1 MGTVNVTGAWPST
14 LVKVGEYA
22 FKDTD
27 TGAGADLF
35 SVTSIGRDA
44 FYNAGLTGTLTL
56 ADGLTIIPTN
66 AFRDN
71 TGIVGVVSI
80 PDSVTTIDAAAF
92 AGTSIQEIHT
102 SSESSLV
109 SIDANAIPNTLRILE
124 LPPSLV
130 EEFVKGTSGVLG
142 DMTGK
147 SIAWVT
153 VRSRGDLTNE
163 QKTSIKDK
171 FPPNIQVEFVVLTK
185 CVEGV
190 CTTGFTTKPGFKHI
204 TCFGSECR
212 VDECCLMT
220 PSCNNADGQGALF
233 DCGATHHFTGGN
245 TACAGTQC
253 LVTECCTEN
262 PTCDDIDGQG
272 AAFSANN
279 CGYGRTLKSDL
290 SGICTD
296 KECTADMCCDR
307 HNSCNVKTIQLIGG
321 ELISPY
327 DACDVYQITHT
338 AYHVSYFTGEAK
350 YFSQSTG
357 ACPNKECTG
366 QLGGATSGGS
376 SDCCGYVKYCD
387 DVYGNSMPGF
397 PKQSDDPYFFMDDD
411 DFEAANATRPRETR
425 FACPAGKR
433 VVKGQR
439 CDRTQNNFEVIGI
452 DISARVYS
460 YDEYDCTEQQ
470 CCQTATTCDGFTC
483 GVFST
488 LKSGAENIACEGESC
503 TAEEC
508 CNPNPVCPSAPEFS
522 CPVGKQSINN
532 PEMFSV
538 LLQHA
543 QRAIAVYMHTVIQDK
558 KD

>member
-1 MGTVNVTGAWPST
+1 MS
-14 LVKVGEYA
+14 
-22 FKDTD
+22 
-27 TGAGADLF
+27 

-71 TGIVGVVSI
+71 TGIDGVVSI

-130 EEFVKGTSGVLG
+130 EAFVAGTSGVLG

-153 VRSRGDLTNE
+153 VRSRGDLKNE
-163 QKTSIKDK
+163 EKTSIKDK

-190 CTTGFTTKPGFKHI
+190 CTTGFTTKPDFEHI

-253 LVTECCTEN
+253 SVAECCTQN
-262 PTCDDIDGQG
+262 PSCDDIDGQG
-272 AAFSANN
+272 AAFLADD
-279 CGYGRTLKSDL
+279 CGYGRSLKSDL

-296 KECTADMCCDR
+296 KECTADMCCKRNPTCSED
-307 HNSCNVKTIQLIGG
+307 SIQGRRG
-321 ELISPY
+321 RTWSPY
-327 DACDVYQITHT
+327 EICNRGLNRYLQTRYYVIG
-338 AYHVSYFTGEAK
+338 GEAK
-350 YFSQSTG
+350 YFAQSTG
-357 ACPNKECTG
+357 
-366 QLGGATSGGS
+366 S
-376 SDCCGYVKYCD
+376 
-387 DVYGNSMPGF
+387 
-397 PKQSDDPYFFMDDD
+397 
-411 DFEAANATRPRETR
+411 
-425 FACPAGKR
+425 
-433 VVKGQR
+433 
-439 CDRTQNNFEVIGI
+439 
-452 DISARVYS
+452 
-460 YDEYDCTEQQ
+460 
-470 CCQTATTCDGFTC
+470 
-483 GVFST
+483 
-488 LKSGAENIACEGESC
+488 
-503 TAEEC
+503 
-508 CNPNPVCPSAPEFS
+508 CPSGTCS
-522 CPVGKQSINN
+522 GNLGC
-532 PEMFSV
+532 
-538 LLQHA
+538 
-543 QRAIAVYMHTVIQDK
+543 
-558 KD
+558 